1 MTTTRPRP
9 DACLVRL
16 AGEVDL
22 DTAPI
27 LGAYL
32 RTHTAANPGYLL
44 LDLREVNLLA
54 AAGLTI
60 IVAAQR
66 EDQSI
71 HGDLRVI
78 GVPSNRAVARVLRI
92 TGIDT
97 SLRIHPTVA
106 DALDAIDTII
116 QNYPG
121 AIVVVAPLRA
131 WRGRPQGKSMIMP
144 TR

>member
-1 MTTTRPRP
+1 M
-9 DACLVRL
+9 
-16 AGEVDL
+16 
-22 DTAPI
+22 

-32 RTHTAANPGYLL
+32 RTHTAAKPTYLL

-54 AAGLTI
+54 AAGLTV
-60 IVAAQR
+60 IVTAQR

-97 SLRIHPTVA
+97 SLRIHATVT
-106 DALDAIDTII
+106 DALDAIDKIT
-116 QNYPG
+116 QN
-121 AIVVVAPLRA
+121 
-131 WRGRPQGKSMIMP
+131 
-144 TR
+144 

>member
-16 AGEVDL
+16 AGELDL
-22 DTAPI
+22 DTAPM

-32 RTHTAANPGYLL
+32 RTHTVAKPTYLL
-44 LDLREVNLLA
+44 LDLCEVNFLA
-54 AAGLTI
+54 AAGLTV

-66 EDQSI
+66 DDQSI

-106 DALDAIDTII
+106 DALNAIDQIT
-116 QNYPG
+116 QN
-121 AIVVVAPLRA
+121 
-131 WRGRPQGKSMIMP
+131 
-144 TR
+144 

>member
-22 DTAPI
+22 DTAPM

-32 RTHTAANPGYLL
+32 RTHTAAKPTYLL
-44 LDLREVNLLA
+44 LDLCEVNLLA
-54 AAGLTI
+54 AAGLTV
-60 IVAAQR
+60 IVTAQR
-66 EDQSI
+66 EDHSI

-92 TGIDT
+92 TATDT

-106 DALDAIDTII
+106 DALDAIDKLT
-116 QNYPG
+116 QN
-121 AIVVVAPLRA
+121 
-131 WRGRPQGKSMIMP
+131 
-144 TR
+144 

>member
-9 DACLVRL
+9 DACLVHL
-16 AGEVDL
+16 VGELDL
-22 DTAPI
+22 DTAPM

-32 RTHTAANPGYLL
+32 RTHTAAKPTYLL
-44 LDLREVNLLA
+44 LDLSEVTLLA
-54 AAGLTI
+54 AAGLTV
-60 IVAAQR
+60 IVTAQR

-71 HGDLRVI
+71 HRDLRIV

-97 SLRIHPTVA
+97 SLRIHATVA

-116 QNYPG
+116 QN
-121 AIVVVAPLRA
+121 
-131 WRGRPQGKSMIMP
+131 
-144 TR
+144 

>member
-22 DTAPI
+22 DTAPM

-32 RTHTAANPGYLL
+32 RTHTAAKPSYLL
-44 LDLREVNLLA
+44 LDLCEVNLLA
-54 AAGLTI
+54 ATGLTI
-60 IVAAQR
+60 IVTAHR
-66 EDQSI
+66 DDQSI

-97 SLRIHPTVA
+97 SLRIHATVA
-106 DALDAIDTII
+106 DALDAIDKI
-116 QNYPG
+116 
-121 AIVVVAPLRA
+121 
-131 WRGRPQGKSMIMP
+131 
-144 TR
+144 TRN